1 MDARKRITQLVCL
14 VLAAQLVAMVLLESI
29 WSIIVPPMVASLPI
43 ALLTMR
49 SPETVREIAPK
60 LRQHYVGVALL
71 GCAVIGWFA
80 WSGNDLRFDLQLLR
94 AVFADVAIFWLASTV
109 GAQAVASAVEGN
121 PPD

>member
-1 MDARKRITQLVCL
+1 MDPRKRITQLVGFAI
-14 VLAAQLVAMVLLESI
+14 VAQLLAMVLVGSI
-29 WSIIVPPMVASLPI
+29 WSVTLPPVLASVPT

-80 WSGNDLRFDLQLLR
+80 WSGNDLSFDLQLLR
-94 AVFADVAIFWLASTV
+94 AVFADVDILVSFNRRCASRCIR
-109 GAQAVASAVEGN
+109 S
-121 PPD
+121 